1 MAEKKRILKIRED
14 LERLAATSLKHFQWE
29 IEHNKLRRGFDI
41 ENPGVIHNFYVDGLN
56 NAYQKICEKFNVEYS
71 PIKSEIKIN

>member
-29 IEHNKLRRGFDI
+29 IEHNKLSRR
-41 ENPGVIHNFYVDGLN
+41 NPGVIHNVYVDGLN